1 MEIIAEILRIAR
13 KGAKKTHIV
22 YGANLN
28 FKLLQQHLN
37 ELEKAGLI
45 VNHTETGGLIKSTD
59 RGIQYLN
66 YYEGLKQFGQCNQET
81 SALLRPVIQQ

>member
-1 MEIIAEILRIAR
+1 MAEILKIAR

-22 YGANLN
+22 YGANIN
-28 FKLLQQHLN
+28 FKLLEEYLYS
-37 ELEKAGLI
+37 LEKAGLI
-45 VNHTETGGLIKSTD
+45 VNHTETDGLIRSTD

-66 YYEGLKQFGQCNQET
+66 YYEGLRQFGQCNQET